1 MRAPLVKKGRYFG
14 SVPTDPL
21 GADSFDRSDDVF
33 DDYTAGE
40 AAAWYLIVFR
50 PDWQTALSSVGFGA
64 RAASAASRACPI
76 SLPTLSHPPPVLL
89 HRPRPPVAA
98 CRRQRLP
105 QSCSHPTPNHAFW
118 STPAHLTSTQPLF
131 DTRLPR
137 TSDPPWSDLPVT
149 MRITT

>member
-1 MRAPLVKKGRYFG
+1 MRAPLVKKPRYFG
-14 SVPTDPL
+14 SAPTNPL
-21 GADSFDRSDDVF
+21 DTDSFDRSDDVF

-40 AAAWYLIVFR
+40 AAALYPNRVEAELANRAF
-50 PDWQTALSSVGFGA
+50 SVGFGA

-89 HRPRPPVAA
+89 HRSRPPVAA
-98 CRRQRLP
+98 CRRQRLLQP
-105 QSCSHPTPNHAFW
+105 CSHPIPNHAFW